1 MPEQATRGPG
11 DEGKSPGPGGPV
23 WISPFRIGVAVVLVV
38 AALVAWA
45 LTGSA
50 AATYRTATVGTGTV
64 EATLESVGTITPVNQ
79 ADLNFNASGTVSTV
93 DVAVGQSVTAGQ
105 TLASLD
111 ITTLDA
117 AVTTAQ
123 ASVASAQAT
132 LASAEASE
140 TSSTTSSPA
149 ASTTSTSTSGQ
160 STGNTGQIEKLQA
173 ALTTAQTAAD
183 NDSSQASAALT
194 AATTLCADS
203 APATTTTTTTT
214 PSTTTTTT
222 AAGPAVAGP
231 DASPGA
237 GAGSGATGGSG
248 DDQAS
253 PTTCSQALSQ
263 ASSAQSAVSADLKSV
278 AAAES
283 ALNAALTSG
292 SSGSGSSASA
302 GASSA
307 SSKSGGSGTGSG
319 SGSSSSKVASAQ
331 QLAVDQASVDTAQ
344 AKLADAQQALGGA
357 NLVTT
362 ISGTIASVSIA
373 PGDSVTA
380 GSSTSPEIVVI
391 GGGTSYDVSTT
402 IPVADIGQV
411 SVGQQAV
418 ITPDSTNEVEDGLVS
433 SIGVLATSSTST
445 TSYPVTISL
454 DSSGL
459 GQLSGADASVSIVVK
474 KSADVTTVPSSAVRT
489 IGTIH
494 LVTVVDGN
502 APKEVRVTLGTVGAI
517 LTQVKSGVSPGET
530 VSLADLAEPLPST
543 STTTRTGTGLGGAA
557 GFGGTGFGGAGFGGG
572 GFGGGG
578 FRAGGIGG

>member
-1 MPEQATRGPG
+1 
-11 DEGKSPGPGGPV
+11 
-23 WISPFRIGVAVVLVV
+23 
-38 AALVAWA
+38 
-45 LTGSA
+45 
-50 AATYRTATVGTGTV
+50 
-64 EATLESVGTITPVNQ
+64 
-79 ADLNFNASGTVSTV
+79 
-93 DVAVGQSVTAGQ
+93 
-105 TLASLD
+105 
-111 ITTLDA
+111 
-117 AVTTAQ
+117 
-123 ASVASAQAT
+123 
-132 LASAEASE
+132 
-140 TSSTTSSPA
+140 
-149 ASTTSTSTSGQ
+149 
-160 STGNTGQIEKLQA
+160 
-173 ALTTAQTAAD
+173 
-183 NDSSQASAALT
+183 
-194 AATTLCADS
+194 
-203 APATTTTTTTT
+203 
-214 PSTTTTTT
+214 
-222 AAGPAVAGP
+222 
-231 DASPGA
+231 
-237 GAGSGATGGSG
+237 
-248 DDQAS
+248 
-253 PTTCSQALSQ
+253 
-263 ASSAQSAVSADLKSV
+263 
-278 AAAES
+278 
-283 ALNAALTSG
+283 
-292 SSGSGSSASA
+292 
-302 GASSA
+302 
-307 SSKSGGSGTGSG
+307 
-319 SGSSSSKVASAQ
+319 VASAQ

-344 AKLADAQQALGGA
+344 AKLADAQRALGGA

-459 GQLSGADASVSIVVK
+459 GQLSGADTS
-474 KSADVTTVPSSAVRT
+474 VPSSAVRT